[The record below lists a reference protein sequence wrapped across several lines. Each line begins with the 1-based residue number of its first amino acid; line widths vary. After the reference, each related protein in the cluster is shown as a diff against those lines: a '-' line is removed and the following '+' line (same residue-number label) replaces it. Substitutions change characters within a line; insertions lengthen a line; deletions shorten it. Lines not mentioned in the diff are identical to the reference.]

1 MRRLNDAPV
10 LSLDGVTFGY
20 GAGPPVVDDVSLAVR
35 PGEFVGLVGPNGSG
49 KSTLMRL
56 ALGLLRPAAGQIR
69 LFGCSVETFRERSRL
84 SYMPQIAAD
93 RAGFP
98 ATVREVVLTGRAA
111 RRGLFRGYSGADR
124 RAAERSLEQVG
135 LDHLAKRPVGELS
148 GGQRQRVF
156 LARALAGEPELLFL
170 DEPTSGVDEA
180 AKSEILH
187 LLRSLCDD
195 TSLAVFYIL
204 HDFESVRP
212 YLDAVALLNRRLLF
226 FGAPADLDREIEA
239 LGPAAVAA
247 RRSEE
252 HPAWPSFSG
261 R

>member
-1 MRRLNDAPV
+1 MRRINDAPV

-20 GAGPPVVDDVSLAVR
+20 GAVAPVVEDVSLAVR

-56 ALGLLRPAAGQIR
+56 TLGLLRPADGEIR
-69 LFGCSVETFRERSRL
+69 LFGQPVQRFRERSRL
-84 SYMPQIAAD
+84 AYVPQIAAD

-111 RRGLFRGYSGADR
+111 RRGLFRGYSGTDR
-124 RAAERSLEQVG
+124 RAADRALEQVG
-135 LDHLAKRPVGELS
+135 LGDLAKRPVGELS
-148 GGQRQRVF
+148 GGQRQRIF

-180 AKSEILH
+180 AKDEILH

-195 TSLAVFYIL
+195 TNLAVFYIL

-212 YLDAVALLNRRLLF
+212 FLDAVALLNRRLLF
-226 FGAPADLDREIEA
+226 FGAPAEFDRAIGE
-239 LGPAAVAA
+239 LGPAAAAA